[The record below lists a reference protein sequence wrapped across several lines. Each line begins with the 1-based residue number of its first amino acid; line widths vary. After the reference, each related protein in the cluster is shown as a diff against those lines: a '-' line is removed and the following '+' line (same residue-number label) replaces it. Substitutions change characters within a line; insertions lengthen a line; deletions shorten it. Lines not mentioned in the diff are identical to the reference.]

1 MSRIAGQLC
10 GTAMSGLRKLLR
22 ALAVLVLPLLGTLV
36 LFRGTGRLAMVFGVL
51 LIVFAVGLIATWFWQ
66 P

>member
-1 MSRIAGQLC
+1 MSPIAGQLR

-22 ALAVLVLPLLGTLV
+22 ALAVLSLPLLGTLV
-36 LFRGTGRLAMVFGVL
+36 LFGGAGRLAMVLGVL

>member
-1 MSRIAGQLC
+1 LKA

-22 ALAVLVLPLLGTLV
+22 ALAILFLPLLGMLV
-36 LFRGTGRLAMVFGVL
+36 LLRGGGQLEMLFGGL

-66 P
+66 A

>member
-1 MSRIAGQLC
+1 MSPIAGELR

-22 ALAVLVLPLLGTLV
+22 ALAILFLPLLGTLV
-36 LFRGTGRLAMVFGVL
+36 LFGGAGRLAMVLGVL

-66 P
+66 